1 MRCPFCSAEKNHLNV
16 IDSRTCEGGRSIRR
30 RRQCEVCHKRFT
42 TYERIEETTRLLVV
56 KKNGERK
63 PWDKDKI
70 IAGLERACYK
80 RSVPESELLRIAD
93 EVEEEVKG
101 AYDREVPASAIG
113 ELVTDKLR
121 RVDQVAYVRYAS
133 VYREFKTLED
143 LVEEAKAVL
152 DARRYEDPP
161 GQGRLFIEPPVIR
174 AGTAA
179 RPARAGGTNGASEAA
194 AGSNGAAAPNGDAAH
209 AAATEPRRRRGRPPK
224 VQPQ

>member
-1 MRCPFCSAEKNHLNV
+1 
-16 IDSRTCEGGRSIRR
+16 
-30 RRQCEVCHKRFT
+30 
-42 TYERIEETTRLLVV
+42 V

-80 RSVPESELLRIAD
+80 RPVPESELLRIAD

-101 AYDREVPASAIG
+101 TYDREVPASAIG

-161 GQGRLFIEPPVIR
+161 GQGRLFIEPPSPR
-174 AGTAA
+174 AAAAAA
-179 RPARAGGTNGASEAA
+179 RANGTNGTGEAA
-194 AGSNGAAAPNGDAAH
+194 AGPNGAAAPNGDTAH
-209 AAATEPRRRRGRPPK
+209 GATAEPPRRRRGRPPK
-224 VQPQ
+224 VQQQ